1 MSFVD
6 PSAQTFASLFDLVKS
21 ERNQY
26 AIEPKH
32 QPSKSQVQCFGR
44 NCALLK
50 EQPDP
55 ATKGRT
61 SRERDEKARANVR
74 EMIKRFPSD
83 LLVLSLLKIPKTKL
97 SNLQDKWIGKIME
110 WWAGED
116 KPENLSKVALALCQH
131 FKLIYR
137 RQEEGNSGVPSDQPI
152 QTIVSLE
159 RDEFLHILDSCET
172 TSEVDTLDQ
181 SVDYDIRALAPILRR
196 AGNSPNVKM
205 ICPWYGGP
213 SVEVT
218 LKIDVS
224 LAFGERLVRY
234 RVAHAPGQT
243 GLKNQT
249 DGFP

>member
-131 FKLIYR
+131 FRLIYR
-137 RQEEGNSGVPSDQPI
+137 RQGISRRQGIYHQHESHNNSVQLS
-152 QTIVSLE
+152 QTI
-159 RDEFLHILDSCET
+159 RQFA
-172 TSEVDTLDQ
+172 EVVNM
-181 SVDYDIRALAPILRR
+181 S
-196 AGNSPNVKM
+196 
-205 ICPWYGGP
+205 
-213 SVEVT
+213 
-218 LKIDVS
+218 
-224 LAFGERLVRY
+224 
-234 RVAHAPGQT
+234 
-243 GLKNQT
+243 
-249 DGFP
+249 